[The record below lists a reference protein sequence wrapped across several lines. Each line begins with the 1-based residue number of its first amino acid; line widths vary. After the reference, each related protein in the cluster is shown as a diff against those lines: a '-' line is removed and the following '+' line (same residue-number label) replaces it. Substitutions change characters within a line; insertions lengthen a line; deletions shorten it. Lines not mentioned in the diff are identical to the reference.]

1 MGVESMIAYQFVMYG
16 AVMLALSAL
25 YSFVT
30 VTCLYCLIFREE
42 DEETWLD

>member
-1 MGVESMIAYQFVMYG
+1 MGAYQFVMYG
-16 AVMLALSAL
+16 AAVIALSVL
-25 YSFVT
+25 YSFIT